1 MASLQEALR
10 QAGLSESKPKSKKES
25 PRRERR
31 ASPNKK
37 SDRPQSKKPS
47 SEMDLADAYRLR
59 QLAEKQEAEQRK
71 KDKLAAQEARRQR
84 NLAVEK
90 IIKDQACNDRQ
101 AELPRY
107 FEYRGK
113 IRRVLCTEDQRD
125 ALNAGGLAVV
135 VFKGGALLVAPG
147 IAEEVAKLA
156 PDLVPV
162 ITQTDAAPPEESSDD
177 YPPVPDDLMW

>member
-1 MASLQEALR
+1 MATLREALQ
-10 QAGLSESKPKSKKES
+10 QAGLSESKQKSKKES

-37 SDRPQSKKPS
+37 SDRSQAKKPS

-59 QLAEKQEAEQRK
+59 QLAEKQETEQRK

-84 NLAVEK
+84 NIAVEK
-90 IIKDQACNDRQ
+90 IIKDRACNDPQ

-107 FEYRGK
+107 FEYRGR

-125 ALNAGGLAVV
+125 ALNAGRLAVV
-135 VFKGGALLVAPG
+135 MFKGGALLVAPG
-147 IAEEVAKLA
+147 IAEEVSKIA

-162 ITQTDAAPPEESSDD
+162 IAQTDALEPEHPSDD